1 MENGKAIDNGDV
13 AVRIPGNTVVKSYDK
28 RIVIKWWKMVTLVNN
43 PSLIV
48 DRLQKQIKDH
58 KAEKSAKSTVVVRI
72 IKSYYILQLSS
83 QMSISLPWNTLLNR
97 MDHYFWPKFAKLDQ

>member
-1 MENGKAIDNGDV
+1 MENGKAIDNGDFTV
-13 AVRIPGNTVVKSYDK
+13 GIPRNTMVKSYDK

-58 KAEKSAKSTVVVRI
+58 KAEHLAKSTVVVRNF
-72 IKSYYILQLSS
+72 KGYYILFLQ
-83 QMSISLPWNTLLNR
+83 I
-97 MDHYFWPKFAKLDQ
+97 K

>member
-1 MENGKAIDNGDV
+1 MENGKGIDNGDV
-13 AVRIPGNTVVKSYDK
+13 AVRIPGNTMVKSYDK

-72 IKSYYILQLSS
+72 FKGYYILHLRS
-83 QMSISLPWNTLLNR
+83 QMSISLPLETFIAAS
-97 MDHYFWPKFAKLDQ
+97 MHSKQ